1 MAKVAML
8 LPFPEMCETARALV
22 EHYPDIHAMCVEHLP
37 TSAIADRARE
47 LEQQGCEL
55 IIARGVQARI
65 VKESVKIPLV
75 EMQVTTQEL
84 GLVMLALKKE
94 LGVER
99 PHIGL
104 IATRSVVGDTSQF
117 DELFGICLHRYSL
130 VHQSEQPD
138 FVVRAIEQGCQAV
151 VGGELVCEQARLRGL
166 PCRFF
171 SSGRE
176 SMSRA
181 LDAAARVCYAIDLE
195 KHNSAEMATMLD
207 NAFGGIM
214 QLDPTG
220 VVRRVNRVACN
231 LLEQTPG
238 ELLGRKATQVMPGLS
253 EQVLEDVFIH
263 GKEAYAFVMDIQHR
277 AVIANLAPI
286 RIDDALE
293 GAILTF
299 HEGQRIIEM
308 DSELR
313 RELYQRGYIAKFSFE
328 KIAGRSK
335 DISAVLSLAKRIAKY
350 PAPVLLTG
358 EPGSG
363 KSIIAQCIHNESL
376 ARRNAFVTLD
386 CSAWLPET
394 LDNMLF
400 GNYSTRK
407 DSPACLAE
415 LAQDGTLY
423 LSHVEALPM
432 ETQYKLLSLI
442 QGKFL
447 HNGSNRPVAANVR
460 VIAATETSLTPR
472 IAQQRFRGDLYY
484 ALSALSLELPPL
496 RRRKEDI
503 LGWVKFYLGEWQK
516 RYNRYVHLTNG
527 ACRFLQEYDW
537 PGNLEQVSNLCERI
551 VLLTEK
557 RNIDETFVGR
567 QLEQVTPQL
576 MADKETLVLF
586 KDKKAAEVA
595 EVLRKHGGNRSKA
608 AEELGISKTTLWRY
622 IKKYGIKSDFSY

>member
-8 LPFPEMCETARALV
+8 LPFAEMCNTAQELLV
-22 EHYPDIHAMCVEHLP
+22 KYPNIHTMCVEHVQ
-37 TSAIADRARE
+37 TNEIAARARA
-47 LEQQGCEL
+47 LEQEGCDL

-65 VKESVKIPLV
+65 VKESVKVPLV

-84 GLVMLALKKE
+84 GRVMLSLKEE

-104 IATRSVVGDTSQF
+104 LATIGVVGDTAQF
-117 DELFGICLHRYSL
+117 DDLFGIRLHRYLSVPQAEAGL
-130 VHQSEQPD
+130 VAQ
-138 FVVRAIEQGCQAV
+138 AIRDGCQAV
-151 VGGELVCEQARLRGL
+151 VGGELACEQARLQGL

-171 SSGRE
+171 TSGTE

-181 LDAAARVCYAIDLE
+181 LDTAERVCYAIDLE

-214 QLDPTG
+214 QLDRGG
-220 VVRRVNRVACN
+220 VIRRVNRVACN
-231 LLEQTPG
+231 LLEQSPA
-238 ELLGRKATQVMPGLS
+238 ELLGRLVIQVMPGLS
-253 EQVLEDVFIH
+253 EQVLADVLLQ
-263 GKEAYAFVMDIQHR
+263 GKETYAFVMDVQHR
-277 AVIANLAPI
+277 AVVANLAPI
-286 RIDDALE
+286 RIDDATE

-313 RELYQRGYIAKFSFE
+313 RELYQRGYIAKFSFD
-328 KIAGRSK
+328 KIASRCR
-335 DISAVLSLAKRIAKY
+335 DIAPTLTLAKRIAKY

-376 ARRNAFVTLD
+376 ARRNAFVSLD

-423 LSHVEALPM
+423 LEHVEALPM
-432 ETQYKLLSLI
+432 EAQYKLLSLI

-447 HNGSNRPVAANVR
+447 HNGSNRPVAASVR
-460 VIAATETSLTPR
+460 VIAATETSLAPR
-472 IAQQRFRGDLYY
+472 IEQRLFRGDLYY

-516 RYNRYVHLTNG
+516 RYNRYIHLTNG
-527 ACRFLQEYDW
+527 AYRFLQDYDW
-537 PGNLEQVSNLCERI
+537 PGNLEQVSNVCQRI

-557 RNIDETFVGR
+557 RNIDEIFVRR
-567 QLEQVTPQL
+567 QLEMVTPQL
-576 MADKETLVLF
+576 MADKETVVLF
-586 KDKKAAEVA
+586 KDKKAADLA
-595 EVLRKHGGNRSKA
+595 ELLRRYDGDRTKVA
-608 AEELGISKTTLWRY
+608 AELGVSKTTLWRY